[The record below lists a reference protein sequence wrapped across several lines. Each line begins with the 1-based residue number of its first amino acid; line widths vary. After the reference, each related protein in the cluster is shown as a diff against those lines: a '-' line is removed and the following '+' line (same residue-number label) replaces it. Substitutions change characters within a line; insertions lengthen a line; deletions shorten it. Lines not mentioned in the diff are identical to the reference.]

1 MDRIAAV
8 KTEIAAWLADL
19 LPSSGTIVA
28 AEVGVKQGHLATRWL
43 ERCPNLSL
51 YLVDRWKP
59 APPESDYAKI
69 GDPAANADEQQH
81 SAWYAEALSRMWS
94 FSASRTIV
102 MRSESCAAAAALEF
116 ESVELDCVF
125 LDADHSY
132 AGRLAD
138 LQSWWPLVKMG
149 GLIAGG
155 LLHSS
160 FGGWGARDALHHHLA
175 TLKRQHTD
183 VITGP
188 ASTWAYF
195 QEKKRQW
202 PTCCS

>member
-8 KTEIAAWLADL
+8 KTEIAAWLAGL
-19 LPSSGTIVA
+19 LPASGELLC

-43 ERCPNLSL
+43 EACPGLTL

-59 APPESDYAKI
+59 APLESEYAKI
-69 GDPAANADEQQH
+69 GDPAANADAARH
-81 SAWYAEALSRMWS
+81 GAWYAEALSRMS
-94 FSASRTIV
+94 GFDFR
-102 MRSESCAAAAALEF
+102 RSIIMHTESVKAAAALSF
-116 ESVELDCVF
+116 DDIELDAVF

-138 LQSWWPLVKMG
+138 LQVWGPMVKVG
-149 GLIAGG
+149 GLVAGG

-160 FGGWGARDALHHHLA
+160 FGGWGARDALHHHLEI
-175 TLKRQHTD
+175 LKRQPTD

-188 ASTWAYF
+188 ASTWAYW
-195 QEKKRQW
+195 QEA
-202 PTCCS
+202 P